1 MKRENAIARFH
12 SKIARGSS
20 TECWLW
26 NACVDQDGYGFF
38 YLNKKKQRAHRFALQ
53 LSGVDIPDG
62 LVVMH
67 ACDVPR
73 CCNPAHLS
81 VGTFAENRLDCVR
94 KKRQAKGEKSGAHTM
109 PWRRARGDRAGAR
122 VHPERVARGVDVSTA
137 KLSESDVIEI
147 RQLNASGISQKALA
161 NRFGVRQCTI
171 SSAVRRETW
180 KHVA

>member
-20 TECWLW
+20 TDCWLW

-53 LSGVDIPDG
+53 VSGVDIPSDR
-62 LVVMH
+62 VVMH
-67 ACDVPR
+67 SCDVTR
-73 CCNPAHLS
+73 CCNPDHLS
-81 VGTFAENRLDCVR
+81 VGTPTENRLDCVR
-94 KKRQAKGEKSGAHTM
+94 KGRHAKGDTNGAHTM
-109 PWRRARGDRAGAR
+109 PWRRASGDRAGSR
-122 VHPERVARGVDVSTA
+122 VHPERVARGIDVNTA
-137 KLSESDVIEI
+137 KLSESDVIDI
-147 RQLNASGISQKALA
+147 RQLHASGISQKSLA
-161 NRFGVRQCTI
+161 RRFGVRQCTI